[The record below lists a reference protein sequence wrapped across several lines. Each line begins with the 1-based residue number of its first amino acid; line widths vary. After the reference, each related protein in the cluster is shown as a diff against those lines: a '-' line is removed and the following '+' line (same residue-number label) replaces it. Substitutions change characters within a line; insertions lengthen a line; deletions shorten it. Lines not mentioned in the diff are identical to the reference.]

1 LISQVLQSCDFT
13 YVWLSFQPP
22 ISISNAFFRLKAA
35 GRQEENEL
43 ENKTSRG
50 LLFRRLGRP
59 PGKRSDP
66 EFEQVT
72 AYIRKETHQAVKIEL
87 LKSGR
92 QEFSELVEVLLQQ
105 WFKTRG

>member
-1 LISQVLQSCDFT
+1 MTKYRDL
-13 YVWLSFQPP
+13 
-22 ISISNAFFRLKAA
+22 LKAV
-35 GRQEENEL
+35 G
-43 ENKTSRG
+43 SRDPG
-50 LLFRRLGRP
+50 NQDVILPPRSLGKSPGRP

-92 QEFSELVEVLLQQ
+92 QKFSELVEALLQQ
-105 WFKTRG
+105 WLKHQS

>member
-1 LISQVLQSCDFT
+1 VTKYRDL
-13 YVWLSFQPP
+13 
-22 ISISNAFFRLKAA
+22 LKTV
-35 GRQEENEL
+35 GRQEPSDQENRPPGGSL
-43 ENKTSRG
+43 VK
-50 LLFRRLGRP
+50 RLGRP

-66 EFEQVT
+66 GFEQVT

-92 QEFSELVEVLLQQ
+92 QEFSELVEALLQQ

>member
-1 LISQVLQSCDFT
+1 VTKYRNL
-13 YVWLSFQPP
+13 
-22 ISISNAFFRLKAA
+22 LKAA
-35 GRQEENEL
+35 GRREPSDQEGTLPGGPLSN
-43 ENKTSRG
+43 
-50 LLFRRLGRP
+50 RLGRP

-92 QEFSELVEVLLQQ
+92 QEFSALVEALLQQ
-105 WFKTRG
+105 WLNARC